1 MKFSIVKISF
11 FIILAFIYF
20 RCVNH
25 HNTVPEPDAATQPG
39 IPEDNQ
45 LKILSW
51 NIKMF
56 PAPYG
61 WLFKPY
67 KRAANI
73 VQVLKE
79 SDGYDIIF
87 FQEAFSGSIR
97 RKIYAKLQNIYPHE
111 VEPDDQ
117 TAFYK
122 INSGLWVISRL
133 PITLKNHISFTQF
146 RESDKLASKGAKL
159 FSVKKDK
166 QNFHLINTHMQADYE
181 KINSDVRILQYTEIY
196 NQLILP
202 YEKEVIPLILCG
214 DLNIS
219 EPGKLK
225 KMMDKL
231 KLQNGPLMGML
242 QHSTIGRSKELLDY
256 ILIGGNYSKFK
267 SIKRRVID
275 FSFKLKEKEYNLS
288 DHYPLEAVFSW

>member
-1 MKFSIVKISF
+1 MKISLVKISF
-11 FIILAFIYF
+11 YIILVFIYL
-20 RCVNH
+20 RCMNH
-25 HNTVPEPDAATQPG
+25 HNTVPEPDAATQPS
-39 IPEDNQ
+39 IREDNQ

-61 WLFKPY
+61 WLFTPY
-67 KRAANI
+67 KRVANI
-73 VQVLKE
+73 IQVLQE

-97 RKIYAKLQNIYPHE
+97 RKIYSKLQNIYPHE

-133 PITLKNHISFTQF
+133 PITLKNHISFTKF

-159 FSVKKDK
+159 FSVKKNE
-166 QNFHLINTHMQADYE
+166 QEFHLIHTHMQADYE
-181 KINSDVRILQYTEIY
+181 TKNSDVRTLQYTEIY

-202 YEKEVIPLILCG
+202 HENEVIPLILCG

-219 EPGKLK
+219 EPDKLK
-225 KMMDKL
+225 KMLEKL
-231 KLQNGPLMGML
+231 KLQNGPLMGTL
-242 QHSTIGRSKELLDY
+242 QHSIIGRSKELMDY
-256 ILIGGNYSKFK
+256 ILIRENHSKFK
-267 SIKRRVID
+267 SIKRRIID
-275 FSFKLKEKEYNLS
+275 FSYKLKEKEYNLS
-288 DHYPLEAVFSW
+288 DHYPIEAVFSW

>member
-1 MKFSIVKISF
+1 MNIATFKVSF
-11 FIILAFIYF
+11 FIILSFVSWSYTTQRDSIQVLDASRLQI
-20 RCVNH
+20 N
-25 HNTVPEPDAATQPG
+25 PE
-39 IPEDNQ
+39 ENQ

-73 VQVLKE
+73 IQVLKE

-122 INSGLWVISRL
+122 TNSGLWVISRL

-146 RESDKLASKGAKL
+146 RE
-159 FSVKKDK
+159 
-166 QNFHLINTHMQADYE
+166 
-181 KINSDVRILQYTEIY
+181 
-196 NQLILP
+196 
-202 YEKEVIPLILCG
+202 
-214 DLNIS
+214 
-219 EPGKLK
+219 
-225 KMMDKL
+225 
-231 KLQNGPLMGML
+231 
-242 QHSTIGRSKELLDY
+242 
-256 ILIGGNYSKFK
+256 
-267 SIKRRVID
+267 
-275 FSFKLKEKEYNLS
+275 
-288 DHYPLEAVFSW
+288 